1 VSTRH
6 SETERTFDLPDQ
18 AATLPDLTA
27 ATDGVVASVTD
38 AGTDELE
45 ATYVDTD
52 ALHLIRRRVTLRRR
66 TGGADAGW
74 HLKLPP
80 EGDTRQEVHWPLGDS
95 ADLPDEIAGTVT
107 ALAPAT
113 ALRPVVRL
121 ATSRRRLLL
130 HDGSGVTLA
139 ELSDDQVS
147 STLLDGSGGQSVTV
161 WREVEVELVE
171 GTAADLDVVESALLA
186 AGAVRAAT
194 PSKLARALAGHPRF
208 VAPSAQPALSRSSSA
223 GDVLVAYLREH
234 LDRLRRADLALRL
247 DPDGEGVHDMR
258 VESRRLRTALDA
270 YRELL
275 DEATA
280 RHLER
285 ELKLLGR
292 VLSQVRDRQVAS
304 GLLAERLRGSDRAAA
319 VLALYE
325 RELSV
330 DHDRILADMHAWLGA
345 ERYTGLLAG
354 LEALTEEG
362 AVQPEAEQPGRTV
375 LTNQL
380 RRALRRLEDDARAAR
395 KAAGAER
402 IEALHDLRKT
412 AKRLR
417 YACEVAAPV
426 AGKPAQ
432 RMVQRTKELQEV
444 LGNHLDRVA
453 LAERLEPLTV
463 LDGATAADGFLLGR
477 LHERLDVEIDAAAG
491 EHRRAV
497 RRVSDGKA
505 TRWLR

>member
-6 SETERTFDLPDQ
+6 AETERTYDLPDQ
-18 AATLPDLTA
+18 AATLPDLAA
-27 ATDGVVASVTD
+27 ATDGVVVSVTD

-52 ALHLIRRRVTLRRR
+52 DLQLIRRRVTLRRR

-95 ADLPDEIAGTVT
+95 ADVPPEVAAAVT
-107 ALAPAT
+107 ALAT
-113 ALRPVVRL
+113 AASLRPVVRL

-130 HDGSGVTLA
+130 HDGAGATLA

-147 STLLDGSGGQSVTV
+147 ATLLDGTGGRSVTV
-161 WREVEVELVE
+161 WREVEVELVD
-171 GTAADLDVVESALLA
+171 GTADALDAVESALLA
-186 AGAVRAAT
+186 AGAVRAVT
-194 PSKLARALAGHPRF
+194 PSKLARALADRLE
-208 VAPSAQPALSRSSSA
+208 AASAQPGLSRSSSA
-223 GDVLVAYLREH
+223 GEVLVAYVREH
-234 LDRLRRADLALRL
+234 LERLRRADVDLRL

-258 VESRRLRTALDA
+258 VESRRLRTALGVF
-270 YRELL
+270 RTLF

-280 RHLER
+280 RRLER

-304 GLLAERLRGSDRAAA
+304 GLLADRLRGSDRADA
-319 VLALYE
+319 VIELYDH
-325 RELSV
+325 ELSV
-330 DHDRILADMHAWLGA
+330 DHDRILAGMRAALGSG
-345 ERYTGLLAG
+345 RYTGLLTG

-362 AVQPEAEQPGRTV
+362 ALTPVADEPARTV
-375 LTNQL
+375 LADHL
-380 RRALRRLEDDARAAR
+380 RSALRRLEDDARAAR
-395 KAAGAER
+395 KSSGAER
-402 IEALHDLRKT
+402 IEALHDLRKS

-417 YACEVAAPV
+417 YACEVVAPV
-426 AGKPAQ
+426 AGKPAL

-453 LAERLEPLTV
+453 LAEQLEPLTR

-477 LHERLDVEIDAAAG
+477 LHERLEGEITAAVR
-491 EHRRAV
+491 EHGRAV